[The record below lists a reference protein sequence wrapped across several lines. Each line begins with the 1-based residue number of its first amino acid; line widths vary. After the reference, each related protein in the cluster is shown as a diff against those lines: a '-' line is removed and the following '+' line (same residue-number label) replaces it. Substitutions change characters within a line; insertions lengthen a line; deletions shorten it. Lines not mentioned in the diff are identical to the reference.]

1 MQLIHPAPAQG
12 LLGLRAMRM
21 VAAADGEIGPAARTI
36 MEAAEHFL
44 LKLDIPVD
52 GLPPITPA
60 ELAAGIS
67 GPLAEQLCQG
77 MLVVG
82 FADGPLS
89 DAAFKKITEFAAALH
104 VDLPALHT
112 LQKMIEHHM
121 LLFKLDFMRRSQ
133 IGGMLKEQFQHHG
146 GIVGLAK
153 GLLGMRGLVED
164 PELAAR
170 FIAFGD
176 LPKDTLGHHFFRHY
190 RDNGFAFPGEKLG
203 FPVAGAYHDFA
214 HVLGGY
220 HATPAEEMLVG
231 GLVAGFRKQNPFYV
245 ILFVQLTF
253 GAGMNMTPVPQPTT
267 RSVLAEPG
275 LAERFFRSIERGGAM
290 NTDLSGDWDFWPLAP
305 LPIDE
310 ARTRLGL
317 PPE

>member
-1 MQLIHPAPAQG
+1 MQLIHPSPEQG
-12 LLGLRAMRM
+12 LLGARALHM
-21 VAAADGEIGPAARTI
+21 VATADGAAGSAARAV
-36 MEAAEHFL
+36 MEAGQRFL
-44 LKLDIPVD
+44 VGVERPIDD
-52 GLPPITPA
+52 LPPITPA

-82 FADGPLS
+82 FADGPLT
-89 DAAFKKITEFAAALH
+89 DAAFAKITEFATAMR

-112 LQKMIEHHM
+112 MQKMMEHHAM
-121 LLFKLDFMRRSQ
+121 LFKLDFMRHSQ
-133 IGGMLKEQFQHHG
+133 IGGMMKDQFQHHG

-153 GLLGMRGLVED
+153 GILGMQGLVED
-164 PELAAR
+164 PALAAR
-170 FIAFGD
+170 FNAFGD
-176 LPKDTLGHHFFRHY
+176 LPEDTLGYHFFRHY
-190 RDNGFAFPGEKLG
+190 RDNGFAFPGEKHG

-275 LAERFFRSIERGGAM
+275 LAERFFRSIERGAAM
-290 NTDLSGDWDFWPLAP
+290 NTDLSYGWDFWPLAP

-310 ARTRLGL
+310 ARARLGL

>member
-1 MQLIHPAPAQG
+1 MQLIHPSPEQG
-12 LLGLRAMRM
+12 LLGARALRM
-21 VAAADGEIGPAARTI
+21 VAGADGAVGPAAQAV
-36 MEAAEHFL
+36 MDAARHVL
-44 LKLDIPVD
+44 VGLDGPAGD
-52 GLPPITPA
+52 LPPIAPA

-67 GPLAEQLCQG
+67 GPLAEQLVQG

-89 DAAFKKITEFAAALH
+89 DAAFARIGEFAAAMH
-104 VDLPALHT
+104 VDMPALHT
-112 LQKMIEHHM
+112 MQKMMEHHAT
-121 LLFKLDFMRRSQ
+121 LFKLDFMRHSQ
-133 IGGMLKEQFQHHG
+133 IGGMMADQYRHHG

-153 GLLGMRGLVED
+153 GILGMQGLVED
-164 PELAAR
+164 PALAGR

-176 LPKDTLGHHFFRHY
+176 LPENTLGYAFFRHY
-190 RDNGFAFPGEKLG
+190 RDNGFAFPGEKHG

-231 GLVAGFRKQNPFYV
+231 GLVAGFRRTNPFYV

-275 LAERFFRSIERGGAM
+275 LAERFFRSVERGGAM
-290 NTDLSGDWDFWPLAP
+290 NTDLSDGWDFWPLAP

-310 ARTRLGL
+310 ARARLGL
-317 PPE
+317 PRE

>member
-1 MQLIHPAPAQG
+1 MQLIHPAPEQG

-21 VAAADGEIGPAARTI
+21 VAEADGEIGPAARTL

-44 LKLDIPVD
+44 LGLDQPPGD
-52 GLPPITPA
+52 LPPISPS

-89 DAAFKKITEFAAALH
+89 DAAFNKINEFAAALH
-104 VDLPALHT
+104 VDLPAMHT
-112 LQKMIEHHM
+112 MHKMIEHHM
-121 LLFKLDFMRRSQ
+121 VLFKLDFMRHSQ
-133 IGGMLKEQFQHHG
+133 IGGMLEDQFQHHG

-153 GLLGMRGLVED
+153 GILGVRGLVED

-170 FIAFGD
+170 FVAFGD
-176 LPKDTLGHHFFRHY
+176 LPEDTLGYRFFRHY
-190 RDNGFAFPGEKLG
+190 RDNGFAFPGERQG

-231 GLVAGFRKQNPFYV
+231 GLVAGFRRQNPFYV

-267 RSVLAEPG
+267 RSILAQPG
-275 LAERFFRSIERGGAM
+275 LAERFFRSIERGAAM
-290 NTDLSGDWDFWPLAP
+290 NTDLSYDWDFWPLAP
-305 LPIDE
+305 LPIDA
-310 ARTRLGL
+310 ARERLGL
-317 PPE
+317 PSE

>member
-1 MQLIHPAPAQG
+1 MQLIHPTPEQG
-12 LLGLRAMRM
+12 LLGLRALRM
-21 VAAADGEIGPAARTI
+21 VAAADGAIGPAARTT

-44 LKLDIPVD
+44 LRLDIPVEY
-52 GLPPITPA
+52 LPPITPA

-89 DAAFKKITEFAAALH
+89 DAAFAKITEFATALR

-112 LQKMIEHHM
+112 LHKMIEHHM
-121 LLFKLDFMRRSQ
+121 VLFKLDFMRHSQ
-133 IGGMLKEQFQHHG
+133 IGGMLQEQFRHHG

-153 GLLGMRGLVED
+153 GILGMRGLVED

-176 LPKDTLGHHFFRHY
+176 LPEDTLGHHFFRHY

-267 RSVLAEPG
+267 RSVLAQPG

-310 ARTRLGL
+310 ARQRLGL

>member
-1 MQLIHPAPAQG
+1 
-12 LLGLRAMRM
+12 
-21 VAAADGEIGPAARTI
+21 
-36 MEAAEHFL
+36 MEAGQRFL
-44 LKLDIPVD
+44 VGVERPIDD
-52 GLPPITPA
+52 LPPITPA

-82 FADGPLS
+82 FADGPLT
-89 DAAFKKITEFAAALH
+89 DAAFAKITEFATAMR

-112 LQKMIEHHM
+112 MQKMMEHHAM
-121 LLFKLDFMRRSQ
+121 LFKLDFMRHSQ
-133 IGGMLKEQFQHHG
+133 IGGMMKDQFQHHG

-153 GLLGMRGLVED
+153 GILGMQGLVED
-164 PELAAR
+164 PALAAR
-170 FIAFGD
+170 FNAFGD
-176 LPKDTLGHHFFRHY
+176 LPEDTLGYHFFRHY
-190 RDNGFAFPGEKLG
+190 RDNGFAFPGEKHG

-275 LAERFFRSIERGGAM
+275 LAERFFRSIERGAAM
-290 NTDLSGDWDFWPLAP
+290 NTDLSYGWDFWPLAP

-310 ARTRLGL
+310 ARARLGL